1 LNHEPIIHHE
11 EKQTIDS
18 RDIQEEEK
26 DIVKTIDNQL
36 EMIGVN
42 NINQD

>member
-1 LNHEPIIHHE
+1 LNHEPIIHRE

-18 RDIQEEEK
+18 RDLQEEEK

-42 NINQD
+42 NINQE